1 MKYIIERYPQSI
13 NDSDND
19 GRTPLH
25 YAAVVKDDQHT
36 YNTLIS
42 LGADEGAVDNVSY
55 IYEQINVNSC
65 IEVNNFNYV
74 HISRNIETFSDKN
87 KVLVILNLLV
97 L

>member
-55 IYEQINVNSC
+55 I
-65 IEVNNFNYV
+65 
-74 HISRNIETFSDKN
+74 
-87 KVLVILNLLV
+87 
-97 L
+97 